1 MPFEVIRLRGRSSMS
16 SIGLRARILDNI
28 IRHAGRAVRQ
38 AFLWCCADR
47 RVLNQAWTCPATEVA
62 FVDVLKVL
70 NSLFERGDS
79 ALQILSTSDQRP
91 G

>member
-28 IRHAGRAVRQ
+28 IRDAGRAVRQ

-47 RVLNQAWTCPATEVA
+47 RVLNQAWTCPVTEVE